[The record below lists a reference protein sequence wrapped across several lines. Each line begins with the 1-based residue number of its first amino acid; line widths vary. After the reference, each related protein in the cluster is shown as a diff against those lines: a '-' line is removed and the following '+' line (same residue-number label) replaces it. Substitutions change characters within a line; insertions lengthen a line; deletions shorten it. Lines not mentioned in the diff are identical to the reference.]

1 VIPPGNGPSG
11 SVRHPRSS
19 PVSCRKI
26 VAMSYYRPHTI
37 VTAMPANTTQR
48 AAKNSRKSII
58 STPFNTGRYDPRRLP
73 WRMAGRIRYVTFE
86 APELFPIVSARIL
99 HAKDWGFAGGD
110 LLRRDIRPRVSQTS
124 AVFRGARRR
133 LPRARSS
140 VIHNRCAVSYPA
152 ACRNWFCRNP
162 SGPDSGALA
171 LHLGAVKTLLGY
183 LRTGRRR
190 NGRKSANFEWPWTIS
205 DLAERRD
212 GHRHRRE

>member
-1 VIPPGNGPSG
+1 
-11 SVRHPRSS
+11 
-19 PVSCRKI
+19 
-26 VAMSYYRPHTI
+26 
-37 VTAMPANTTQR
+37 MPANTTQR

-99 HAKDWGFAGGD
+99 HAKDWGSAGGD

-140 VIHNRCAVSYPA
+140 VIHNRCAVSYPQPAGTGSVEIRAVRIAVPSPFTSGLSKRCWDICEPVAGGTDGSRPTLNGLGQSAISRSA
-152 ACRNWFCRNP
+152 AMAIGTVHDDTQP
-162 SGPDSGALA
+162 LA
-171 LHLGAVKTLLGY
+171 
-183 LRTGRRR
+183 
-190 NGRKSANFEWPWTIS
+190 ANSSWQSTPARVVGLIAAIRS
-205 DLAERRD
+205 
-212 GHRHRRE
+212 